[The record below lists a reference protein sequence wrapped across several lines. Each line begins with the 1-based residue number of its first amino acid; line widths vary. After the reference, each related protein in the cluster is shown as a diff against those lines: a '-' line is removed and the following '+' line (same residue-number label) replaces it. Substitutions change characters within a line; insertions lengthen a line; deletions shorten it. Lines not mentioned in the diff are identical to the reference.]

1 MSSLLEG
8 QVAVITGSSRG
19 IGAAI
24 ATLFAAEGATVVV
37 NYRSDGAAASKVVE
51 TIAAARGVAIAL
63 QADVAEE
70 EDVHRLIATVLQR
83 YGRLDSL
90 VCNAGI
96 VRDNLAAAMP
106 VKEFDE
112 VLRVNLRGPFL
123 AIREAIP
130 SMLRARAGSI
140 VNLSSVHGD
149 SGGRGQCNYAAS
161 KSGLQAL
168 TRSLALE
175 LAPRNIRV
183 NAIAPGLIETDMTRS
198 IRQLSPEDL
207 SYGIPMRRY
216 GQPIDV
222 ANAAAFLCSS
232 RASYIT
238 GAVLHVAG
246 GLGL

>member
-1 MSSLLEG
+1 MSSLLEK
-8 QVAVITGSSRG
+8 QIALVTGGSRG

-37 NYRSDGAAASKVVE
+37 NFRSNGAAASEVVE
-51 TIAAARGVAIAL
+51 SIVAAGGSAMTL
-63 QADVAEE
+63 QADMAQE
-70 EDVHRLIATVLQR
+70 EDVHRLIDTVLQR

-123 AIREAIP
+123 AIREAVP
-130 SMLRARAGSI
+130 SMLSARSGSI

-149 SGGRGQCNYAAS
+149 SGGQGQCNYAAS
-161 KSGLQAL
+161 KAGLQAL

-183 NAIAPGLIETDMTRS
+183 NAIAPGLIETDMTKT

-207 SYGIPMRRY
+207 SRSIPMRRY

-232 RASYIT
+232 RATYIT
-238 GAVLHVAG
+238 GTVLQVAG